1 MCTDLLRRIVGLG
14 LAGLLVLPLAGCTV
28 EGPGSW
34 RYRGDPLLQAEKDL
48 AAITEVWREHVR
60 TERGPRA
67 LPADSACYLRI
78 SAPHDVDDEVVCGP
92 LIVRGPRWESASIA
106 SYYERDGKVALTL
119 TGSPEDAFSPVADAE
134 LGAVRAADGTA
145 PDSTATPIAPV
156 LPTLQPG
163 EVRPLAAV
171 EDPGEDPFEDPDPDH
186 DDGFRLIDATDRF
199 LVARLRPVD
208 PSSADNAAIDVVAP
222 EGHRLMVVEVTDLSA
237 DPTTQDQVVPTTL
250 TIRAGDDAAPQVV
263 EVPGAT
269 APGTSDGNTEDPARG
284 RWVAAVPAGQEVHLD
299 LSDGDH
305 VASAGSAPGDLTND
319 FPGPWRLPA
328 TRRPSA

>member
-1 MCTDLLRRIVGLG
+1 MCTDLLRRVAGLG

-119 TGSPEDAFSPVADAE
+119 TGSPEDAFSPVADAGSE
-134 LGAVRAADGTA
+134 GPLRWFRGGSAIAGYTSSTVTLVDPVLEVDGVAHPVRAETDDLTGDPMVQESIFIAPEAEARLTLRGTLRIELSQPIAVPGPGYDGTVPEGVPGSA
-145 PDSTATPIAPV
+145 VVELPMEQGVGIAPV
-156 LPTLQPG
+156 VG
-163 EVRPLAAV
+163 
-171 EDPGEDPFEDPDPDH
+171 
-186 DDGFRLIDATDRF
+186 DRG
-199 LVARLRPVD
+199 LRQ
-208 PSSADNAAIDVVAP
+208 A
-222 EGHRLMVVEVTDLSA
+222 
-237 DPTTQDQVVPTTL
+237 
-250 TIRAGDDAAPQVV
+250 
-263 EVPGAT
+263 
-269 APGTSDGNTEDPARG
+269 
-284 RWVAAVPAGQEVHLD
+284 W
-299 LSDGDH
+299 
-305 VASAGSAPGDLTND
+305 
-319 FPGPWRLPA
+319 
-328 TRRPSA
+328 